1 MGNSAFSKDE
11 IDYLYSLPAVVRVTK
26 SRITYAE
33 AFKRECA
40 RRYMMGESPTRVF
53 REAGLDPALIGYKRV
68 ERCVA
73 RWKMQY
79 GSGISRDMERSAD
92 KAQIAPAQTGD
103 VASVA
108 SLEEGAVDKAGGK
121 CFVNSE
127 AIMQLFRRKAT
138 RWDLRDVLISQ
149 QIRRI
154 AELEDRVVALQYRE
168 KRLTQMLDKFRN
180 GGEAEPAQVGAGSKK
195 EVSSFPNDNFRWK
208 SVLVPTPA
216 VGNA

>member
-73 RWKMQY
+73 CLLY
-79 GSGISRDMERSAD
+79 TSDAAD
-92 KAQIAPAQTGD
+92 D
-103 VASVA
+103 
-108 SLEEGAVDKAGGK
+108 
-121 CFVNSE
+121 
-127 AIMQLFRRKAT
+127 
-138 RWDLRDVLISQ
+138 
-149 QIRRI
+149 
-154 AELEDRVVALQYRE
+154 
-168 KRLTQMLDKFRN
+168 
-180 GGEAEPAQVGAGSKK
+180 
-195 EVSSFPNDNFRWK
+195 
-208 SVLVPTPA
+208 
-216 VGNA
+216 